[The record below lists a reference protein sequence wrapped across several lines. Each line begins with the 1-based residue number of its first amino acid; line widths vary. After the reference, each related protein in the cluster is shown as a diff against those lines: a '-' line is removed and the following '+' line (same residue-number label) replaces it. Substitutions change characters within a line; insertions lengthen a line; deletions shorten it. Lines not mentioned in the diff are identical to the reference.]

1 MEQYG
6 TGWDSWIPSRR
17 TTSVEVRRQRSRVI
31 QHVAHGQPADLE
43 RAVHE
48 PRVPDRTLETW
59 ARRSLELEIAGY
71 EIDFDEMLLVR
82 VRRTVNSGTCC
93 ERIHAHWGKL
103 PTSRRVFLV
112 VGKNLV
118 LF

>member
-1 MEQYG
+1 MRLR
-6 TGWDSWIPSRR
+6 WAAPA
-17 TTSVEVRRQRSRVI
+17 
-31 QHVAHGQPADLE
+31 AHP
-43 RAVHE
+43 
-48 PRVPDRTLETW
+48 W

-71 EIDFDEMLLVR
+71 EIDFDEMLRVR

-93 ERIHAHWGKL
+93 GRIHAHWGEKL

-112 VGKNLV
+112 VGQNLV

>member
-1 MEQYG
+1 MEQLR
-6 TGWDSWIPSRR
+6 SRVNKHLR
-17 TTSVEVRRQRSRVI
+17 SERKRSRVI

-59 ARRSLELEIAGY
+59 DRRSLELEIIGY